1 MYGGR
6 LVKLFR
12 RIIKSKIS
20 LVLVL
25 LVIFVYVN
33 NSSLF
38 VKEREGKPLLIAH
51 RGVAQTFDLAGV
63 ENDTCTAERIHPP
76 EHEFL
81 ENTIPSMKAAFQA
94 GADIVELDVHITKD
108 NQFAVFHD
116 WTLDCRTNGTGVT
129 RDYTMA
135 ELKKLDIGY
144 GYTADGGKTYP
155 FRGKGVNLM
164 PSLTEV
170 MNQFPNKPF
179 LIHIKSNDPKEGAL
193 LAKYLS
199 DFSKERLKQLTVY
212 GGDEPIA
219 ELQKQ
224 MPELRVM
231 SKQTMKACLI
241 PYIASGWSGY
251 VSKDCQNTEI
261 HVPEKIAPFLWG
273 WPDKFLNRMDKANV
287 RTIIVG
293 GNGSDFSSGFDSEE
307 DLKRLPQNYTGG
319 IWTNTIEKVGKIYS
333 KQ

>member
-1 MYGGR
+1 MR
-6 LVKLFR
+6 VFR
-12 RIIKSKIS
+12 RIVKNKIS
-20 LVLVL
+20 LFLVL
-25 LVIFVYVN
+25 LIIFMYVN

-38 VKEREGKPLLIAH
+38 VKEREGKPLLLAH
-51 RGVAQTFDLAGV
+51 RGIAQTFDLEGV
-63 ENDTCTAERIHPP
+63 DNDTCTAERIHLP

-81 ENTIPSMKAAFQA
+81 ENTIPSMAAAFKA

-155 FRGKGVNLM
+155 FRGKGINVM
-164 PSLTEV
+164 PSLDEV
-170 MNQFPNKPF
+170 MKHFPDKPF
-179 LIHIKSNDPKEGAL
+179 LIHIKSNDPKEGTL
-193 LAKYLS
+193 LAKFLS
-199 DFSKERLKQLTVY
+199 RFSKDRLKHITVY

-219 ELQKQ
+219 QLREH
-224 MPELRVM
+224 MPTLRVM

-261 HVPEKIAPFLWG
+261 HIPERIAPFLWG
-273 WPDKFLNRMDKANV
+273 WPNHFLNRMDKANV
-287 RTIIVG
+287 RTIVVG
-293 GNGSDFSSGFDSEE
+293 SNSSSFSSGFDSEE
-307 DLKRLPQNYTGG
+307 DLKRLPKNYTGG
-319 IWTNTIEKVGKIYS
+319 IWTNKIEKVGKVYS
-333 KQ
+333 KQLKE

>member
-1 MYGGR
+1 MR
-6 LVKLFR
+6 AFR
-12 RIIKSKIS
+12 RIVKNKIS
-20 LVLVL
+20 LFLVL
-25 LVIFVYVN
+25 LIIFMYVN

-38 VKEREGKPLLIAH
+38 VKEREGKPLLLAH
-51 RGVAQTFDLAGV
+51 RGIAQTFDLKGV
-63 ENDTCTAERIHPP
+63 ENDTCTAERIHLP

-81 ENTIPSMKAAFQA
+81 ENTIPSMAAAFKA
-94 GADIVELDVHITKD
+94 GADIVELDIHITKD

-155 FRGKGVNLM
+155 FRGKGINVM
-164 PSLTEV
+164 PSLDEV
-170 MNQFPNKPF
+170 MKHFPDKPF
-179 LIHIKSNDPKEGAL
+179 LIHIKSNDPKEGTL
-193 LAKYLS
+193 LAKFLS
-199 DFSKERLKQLTVY
+199 RFSKDRLKHITVY

-219 ELQKQ
+219 QLREQ
-224 MPELRVM
+224 MPTLRVM

-261 HVPEKIAPFLWG
+261 HIPERIAPFLWG
-273 WPDKFLNRMDKANV
+273 WPNHFLNRMDKANV
-287 RTIIVG
+287 RTIVVG
-293 GNGSDFSSGFDSEE
+293 SNSSSFSSGFDSEE
-307 DLKRLPQNYTGG
+307 DLKRLPKNYTGG
-319 IWTNTIEKVGKIYS
+319 IWTNKIEKVGKVYT
-333 KQ
+333 KQLKE